1 MMNKET
7 NNNKFKYS
15 YSAPTE
21 LERREIASIKKQYE
35 GASPEN
41 SKLSRLRK
49 LDAFVKNSAMALGIS
64 NGVIGLLIFGL
75 GMSMVLEW
83 KLYFFGVIVA
93 IAGLLP
99 IILAYPA
106 YKSLLRKNKEKY
118 GTEILRL
125 SEELLGENADSI

>member
-7 NNNKFKYS
+7 NDNKFEYS

-35 GASPEN
+35 CGNAED
-41 SKLSRLRK
+41 SKLAKLRR
-49 LDAFVKNSAMALGIS
+49 LDAFVKNTAMALGIS
-64 NGVIGLLIFGL
+64 CGVIGLLVFGL

-83 KLYFFGVIVA
+83 KMNLWGILVA
-93 IAGLLP
+93 LIGIIP
-99 IILAYPA
+99 ISLAYPA
-106 YKSLLRKNKEKY
+106 YKFLLHRNKKKY

-125 SEELLGENADSI
+125 SEELLGEDAD